1 MPAEYKRSTKK
12 KLTMEQLQDITL
24 PVSLELGHKL
34 MRVKELLEL
43 TPGRIV
49 KLDRLAGEPVDL
61 VINGKTI
68 AKGRG
73 GRHRREFRRPHR
85 DPAVP
90 GRTPEAA
97 LKPRILSILKPR

>member
-1 MPAEYKRSTKK
+1 MAAEYKRSPKK

-34 MRVKELLEL
+34 MRVKELLDL

-61 VINGKTI
+61 VINEKII
-68 AKGRG
+68 AKG
-73 GRHRREFRRPHR
+73 EV
-85 DPAVP
+85 AVIDENFAV
-90 GRTPEAA
+90 RIVTLLSPEER
-97 LKPRILSILKPR
+97 LKLL

>member
-1 MPAEYKRSTKK
+1 MATEYKRSTKK

-49 KLDRLAGEPVDL
+49 KLDRLAGEAVDL
-61 VINGKTI
+61 VINGKII
-68 AKGRG
+68 AKG
-73 GRHRREFRRPHR
+73 EV
-85 DPAVP
+85 AVADENFAV
-90 GRTPEAA
+90 RIVTLLSPEER
-97 LKPRILSILKPR
+97 LKLL

>member
-1 MPAEYKRSTKK
+1 MAAEYKRSTKK
-12 KLTMEQLQDITL
+12 RLTMEQLQDISL

-61 VINGKTI
+61 VINEKTI
-68 AKGRG
+68 AKG
-73 GRHRREFRRPHR
+73 EV
-85 DPAVP
+85 AVIDENFAV
-90 GRTPEAA
+90 RIVTLLSPEER
-97 LKPRILSILKPR
+97 LKLL

>member
-1 MPAEYKRSTKK
+1 MATEYKRSAKK

-49 KLDRLAGEPVDL
+49 KLDRLAGEAVDL
-61 VINGKTI
+61 VINGKII
-68 AKGRG
+68 AKG
-73 GRHRREFRRPHR
+73 EV
-85 DPAVP
+85 AVADENFAV
-90 GRTPEAA
+90 RIVTLLSPEER
-97 LKPRILSILKPR
+97 LKLL

>member
-1 MPAEYKRSTKK
+1 MAAEYKRSTKK

-61 VINGKTI
+61 VINEKII
-68 AKGRG
+68 AKGEVAG
-73 GRHRREFRRPHR
+73 IDESY
-85 DPAVP
+85 AV
-90 GRTPEAA
+90 RIVTLLSPEER
-97 LKPRILSILKPR
+97 LKLL

>member
-1 MPAEYKRSTKK
+1 MAMEYKRSTKK

-49 KLDRLAGEPVDL
+49 KLDRLAGEAVDL
-61 VINGKTI
+61 VINGKII
-68 AKGRG
+68 AKG
-73 GRHRREFRRPHR
+73 EV
-85 DPAVP
+85 AVADENFAV
-90 GRTPEAA
+90 RIVTLLSPEER
-97 LKPRILSILKPR
+97 LKLL

>member
-1 MPAEYKRSTKK
+1 MAAEYKRSSKK
-12 KLTMEQLQDITL
+12 KLTIDQLQDISL

-61 VINGKTI
+61 VINGKSM
-68 AKGRG
+68 AKG
-73 GRHRREFRRPHR
+73 EV
-85 DPAVP
+85 AVIDENFAV
-90 GRTPEAA
+90 RIVTLLSPEER
-97 LKPRILSILKPR
+97 LKLL

>member
-1 MPAEYKRSTKK
+1 MAAEYKRSTKK

-49 KLDRLAGEPVDL
+49 KLDRLAGEAVDL

-68 AKGRG
+68 AKG
-73 GRHRREFRRPHR
+73 EV
-85 DPAVP
+85 AVADENFAV
-90 GRTPEAA
+90 RIVTLLSPEER
-97 LKPRILSILKPR
+97 LKLL